1 MSYSVNRKFTYLIE
15 NVFHR
20 YNNINIKSILDT
32 IQTFKR
38 GHEKKFTPN
47 PDLKNCILE
56 YHL

>member
-38 GHEKKFTPN
+38 GARKKIYPQ
-47 PDLKNCILE
+47 I
-56 YHL
+56 